1 MTQVG
6 RSPDLRVS
14 PQQKVRLKSFS
25 AVDIQFALAPYW
37 RFCSSGSFVNLVY
50 FLHRRFFP
58 KAVAADN
65 SSIPLYYFHKYFLLQ
80 SFPRSKG
87 VCTSDSFLKFS
98 GLLMS
103 ILIINS
109 NLRFASQWC
118 TLRAGETPKRQK
130 GDWLRCTY
138 TWRLEFARVAL
149 RSMARTKQTA
159 RKSTGTP
166 SNCTDERGQQLPP
179 IQLSCRVMVIFP
191 LARGT
196 HRRAVEPSHSLV

>member
-37 RFCSSGSFVNLVY
+37 RFCSSGSFVHLVY
-50 FLHRRFFP
+50 FLHRIFFP

-65 SSIPLYYFHKYFLLQ
+65 SSIPLYYFYKYFLLQ

-87 VCTSDSFLKFS
+87 VCTCDSLILKFS
-98 GLLMS
+98 GLLMI

-118 TLRAGETPKRQK
+118 TLRAGEKEI
-130 GDWLRCTY
+130 GC
-138 TWRLEFARVAL
+138 V
-149 RSMARTKQTA
+149 ART
-159 RKSTGTP
+159 
-166 SNCTDERGQQLPP
+166 RGGSSSHALHYV
-179 IQLSCRVMVIFP
+179 RW
-191 LARGT
+191 LARS
-196 HRRAVEPSHSLV
+196 RRLANQQKWVCCPTLP